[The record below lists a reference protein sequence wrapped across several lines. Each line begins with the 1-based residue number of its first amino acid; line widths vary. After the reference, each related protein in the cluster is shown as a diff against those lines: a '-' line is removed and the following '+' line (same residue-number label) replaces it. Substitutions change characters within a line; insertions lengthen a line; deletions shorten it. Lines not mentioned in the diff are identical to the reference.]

1 MGIFSHHKI
10 YNSCTYETLIKK
22 IHDDRKLYIYSVML
36 LNKFTCESE
45 YYIVLKDSG
54 IYGKRSSLSIFAKFK
69 VWWLHTYS
77 RSLAITAPGSPNFD
91 CWVPRAQD
99 EEISASGIMPRGKK
113 NPRG

>member
-54 IYGKRSSLSIFAKFK
+54 IYGKILAYQFLLNLKFGGCIHIADP
-69 VWWLHTYS
+69 L
-77 RSLAITAPGSPNFD
+77 
-91 CWVPRAQD
+91 Q
-99 EEISASGIMPRGKK
+99 
-113 NPRG
+113 